1 MMKGA
6 LRGKAGSMARRLRR
20 EFRALEC
27 ALAHRRTPWYARLC
41 IAGVLLYALSPVD
54 LIPDFIPVLG
64 YLDDL
69 IVLPMG
75 VWIAWKLIPPQVRA
89 ECRGTRG

>member
-20 EFRALEC
+20 EFRRWNARCAPPHALVC
-27 ALAHRRTPWYARLC
+27 QVC

-54 LIPDFIPVLG
+54 
-64 YLDDL
+64 
-69 IVLPMG
+69 
-75 VWIAWKLIPPQVRA
+75 
-89 ECRGTRG
+89 